1 LIIMQFKKCFHRFAI
16 LTLSILCLT
25 SGLLANDVEV
35 FFVKGNE
42 FYQDGNY
49 KGAIEEFEKILNS
62 DYESWEV
69 YYNLGNA
76 YFKDGQTAKAIL
88 NFERA
93 KKLHPKDEDIN
104 YNLELANLAIVDRI
118 QELPRFF
125 LFKWLSNIAHSINLK
140 VLGGI
145 TVSLYLLLIL
155 ITIFRIYLKSPQ
167 LKRTVFV
174 SLIAASITL
183 TVFTGLFVIRIFET
197 ETKVEAI
204 VIIDKVDVK
213 SAPGGLT
220 EVFTLHEGVKVQIK
234 DHSENWVKI
243 HLADGKIGWLET
255 KVLKQI

>member
-1 LIIMQFKKCFHRFAI
+1 MDMKFDKYFSYFRIM
-16 LTLSILCLT
+16 TLSILCLANT
-25 SGLLANDVEV
+25 LLAKEVEV
-35 FFVKGNE
+35 FFVRGNE
-42 FYQDGNY
+42 SYQAGNY
-49 KGAIEEFEKILNS
+49 KVAIKEFEKILNS

-93 KKLHPKDEDIN
+93 KKLNPKDEDIN

-118 QELPRFF
+118 QELPQFF
-125 LFKWLSNIAHSINLK
+125 LFKWASTIAHSINLK

-145 TVSLYLLLIL
+145 TLSTYLLLIFL
-155 ITIFRIYLKSPQ
+155 TVFRIYLKSPQ
-167 LKRTVFV
+167 LQRAAFV
-174 SLIAASITL
+174 SIIAASVTL
-183 TVFTGLFVIRIFET
+183 TVFTGLFVMRIFEN

-204 VIIDKVDVK
+204 VIKDRVDVK

-234 DHSENWVKI
+234 DHSETWVKI
-243 HLADGKIGWLET
+243 RLADGKIGWLEAD
-255 KVLKQI
+255 VLETI

>member
-1 LIIMQFKKCFHRFAI
+1 MKLNKYFNHFTIMI
-16 LTLSILCLT
+16 LSNFCLAG
-25 SGLLANDVEV
+25 GLLANEMEA

-42 FYQDGNY
+42 YYQDGNY
-49 KGAIEEFEKILNS
+49 NAAIEEFEKILNS
-62 DYESWEV
+62 NYESWEV

-93 KKLHPKDEDIN
+93 KRLNPKDEDIN

-118 QELPRFF
+118 QDLPQFF
-125 LFKWLSNIAHSINLK
+125 LFKWISTMAHSINLK

-145 TVSLYLLLIL
+145 TVSLHLLLIFL
-155 ITIFRIYLKSPQ
+155 TGFRIYLKSAY
-167 LKRTVFV
+167 LKKTAFV
-174 SLIAASITL
+174 SIFAALITL
-183 TVFTGLFVIRIFET
+183 TVFTGLFTMRIFEN

-204 VIIDKVDVK
+204 VIKDRVDVK

-234 DHSENWVKI
+234 DHSEDWVKI
-243 HLADGKIGWLET
+243 RLADGKVGWLET
-255 KVLKQI
+255 EVLEQI

>member
-1 LIIMQFKKCFHRFAI
+1 MKNMQFEKCFNHFAI
-16 LTLSILCLT
+16 LTLSILCLA

-104 YNLELANLAIVDRI
+104 YNLELVNLAIVDRI
-118 QELPRFF
+118 QELPQFF

-155 ITIFRIYLKSPQ
+155 ITIFRIYLKSAQ

-204 VIIDKVDVK
+204 VIKDKVDVK

-243 HLADGKIGWLET
+243 RLADGKIGWLET